1 VPGTDPTP
9 SLDLAAVMAGI
20 RERVAEKKARGLYA
34 VDALAMPADQRDP
47 LEPERIEQLQMA
59 ASVSQRLVVTRSTK
73 SGLGPFVTRMKWWS
87 VRANAD
93 NVEALARDVSAFNAQ
108 VTSYVATL
116 GQEVARLRAEAGEPA
131 AQGAADAA
139 PDLAALLGRPGRAV
153 VLSAGDE
160 LRQAV
165 TSVAGEVVDAWPGPG
180 AALEAVL
187 AAMAGHA
194 GASAGAVVLDVLE
207 LFDGRSAA
215 TLVHHAAA
223 ALAPGGALVALV
235 RNPRCGPEM
244 RDRFWRDPARVRPY
258 DPETVAV
265 MMHAA
270 GLGPVRLAWA
280 DPAAADASAS
290 CAVVGLR

>member
-1 VPGTDPTP
+1 M
-9 SLDLAAVMAGI
+9 VMAGI

-34 VDALAMPADQRDP
+34 VDALATPPEQRDP
-47 LEPERIEQLQMA
+47 IEPERIEQLQMA

-116 GQEVARLRAEAGEPA
+116 GQHVARLQEAVYGTSGHPA
-131 AQGAADAA
+131 ALPEGP
-139 PDLAALLGRPGRAV
+139 PDLAALMGRPGRAI
-153 VLSAGDE
+153 VLSAGED
-160 LRQAV
+160 LRRAA
-165 TSVAGEVVDAWPGPG
+165 TAAAGEVVDGWPGADAGPDAVV
-180 AALEAVL
+180 AAL
-187 AAMAGHA
+187 AAHA
-194 GASAGAVVLDVLE
+194 AAAAGAVVLDVLE
-207 LFDGRSAA
+207 LLDGRSAA

-235 RNPRCGPEM
+235 RNPRSASEM

-258 DPETVAV
+258 DPETVAM

-280 DPAAADASAS
+280 DPAAAEASAS